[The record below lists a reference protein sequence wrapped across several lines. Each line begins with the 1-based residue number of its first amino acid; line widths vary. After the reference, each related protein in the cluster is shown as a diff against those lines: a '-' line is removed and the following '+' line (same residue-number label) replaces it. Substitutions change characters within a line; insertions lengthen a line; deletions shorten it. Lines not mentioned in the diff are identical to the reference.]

1 MEKGNGYPD
10 HFQPEVL
17 GEVLRPPSFLP
28 AESDRG
34 VHHQPVTIIKIT
46 AQTPTFSDQ
55 SYGVPYQEAKDAGFL
70 ELVRS
75 PANISTFAGLHNN
88 CL

>member
-1 MEKGNGYPD
+1 MDTQTTSSQKFSVKCFAP
-10 HFQPEVL
+10 
-17 GEVLRPPSFLP
+17 RPFCRRNLIEAYTTS
-28 AESDRG
+28 
-34 VHHQPVTIIKIT
+34 PVTIIKIT